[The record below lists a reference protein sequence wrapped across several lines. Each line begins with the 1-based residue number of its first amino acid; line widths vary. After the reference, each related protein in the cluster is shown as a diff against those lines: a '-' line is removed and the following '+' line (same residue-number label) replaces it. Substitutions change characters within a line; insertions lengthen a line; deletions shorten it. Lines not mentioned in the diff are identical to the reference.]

1 MMVAL
6 LLTVT
11 RYESLAYY
19 CYHEFIFYSMMT
31 MSLGSV
37 ILAFLRFSLLSV
49 IDDIAAL
56 FNFNT
61 GMSSR
66 CFCGLYHVMMLRL
79 ICHDDAVGD
88 KSC

>member
-1 MMVAL
+1 
-6 LLTVT
+6 
-11 RYESLAYY
+11 
-19 CYHEFIFYSMMT
+19 
-31 MSLGSV
+31 
-37 ILAFLRFSLLSV
+37 
-49 IDDIAAL
+49 L

-79 ICHDDAVGD
+79 ICHDDAVAD